1 MTENTGTSLMYLDV
15 LAATVALA
23 PGTKNNRYRGMRNF
37 IGHEMGI
44 APSSVDLARVDVELV
59 RERLTVVNVIAYL
72 NTLKGRGKKHAEL
85 TEARQSL
92 LMLGRLMAEHHYMS
106 PENAHRLRYVKL
118 PTVEAGHRTTTRLDK
133 AQIRQ
138 LFTLYPITTEL
149 RPVKRARNWLMIVLM
164 LLCGLRA
171 GELLKM
177 RWGDIHEIDGYPVL
191 NVHGKYSKLRV
202 VKLPTQVRHALDAWR
217 TLHPV
222 PEPDKFVFISFSG
235 AASYSSPTYIPLQR
249 HAVINLAV
257 EEAAYITQLPRITPH
272 DLRRTFARNAYLA
285 GASMDLIRQTLGH
298 DSIIMT
304 EHYIKPPLELNR
316 AATDIWA
323 DAVTQM
329 LPDGLNAD
337 EQSIVVPTPEN
348 VQAAGLTRQQAA
360 EYLGI
365 SVSKWDRERKK
376 YGVRPWKRI
385 TGATKSFEVFR
396 QEDVDVL
403 KVSMSKK
410 GIT

>member
-1 MTENTGTSLMYLDV
+1 MTENTVAASIYLDV
-15 LAATVALA
+15 LAVTAVLA

-37 IGHEMGI
+37 IGHETGI
-44 APSSVDLARVDVELV
+44 APSSVDLARVNVELAQ
-59 RERLTVVNVIAYL
+59 ERLTVVNVTAYL
-72 NTLKGRGKKHAEL
+72 NTLKRQGKKHAEL
-85 TEARQSL
+85 AEARQSL
-92 LMLGRLMAEHHYMS
+92 LMLGRLMAEHGYIS

-118 PTVEAGHRTTTRLDK
+118 PSVEAGHRTSTRLDK
-133 AQIRQ
+133 NQIRQ

-149 RPVKRARNWLMIVLM
+149 RPVKRARNWLMILLM

-177 RWGDIHEIDGYPVL
+177 RWGDIHEIDGYSVL
-191 NVHGKYSKLRV
+191 NVHGKYSKLRI
-202 VKLPTQVRHALDAWR
+202 VKLPTQVRLAFDVWR
-217 TLHPV
+217 AIHPV
-222 PEPDKFVFISFSG
+222 SEPDKFVFLSLRSSG
-235 AASYSSPTYIPLQR
+235 LRTSLTYVPLSRQQ
-249 HAVINLAV
+249 VINTAV
-257 EEAAYITQLPRITPH
+257 EEAARIAQLPRITPH
-272 DLRRTFARNAYLA
+272 DLRRTFAHNAYLA

-298 DSIIMT
+298 DSITMT
-304 EHYIKPPLELNR
+304 EHYIKPPREFNR

-323 DAVTQM
+323 DVVTQM
-329 LPDGLNAD
+329 LPDELSAD
-337 EQSIVVPTPEN
+337 EQSIIVPTPEN

-365 SVSKWDRERKK
+365 SVSKWDRARKK
-376 YGVRPWKRI
+376 YGVQPWKKI